1 MNNKAMYKIVYGL
14 YVLTSKDDAKDNG
27 CIINTAGQVTTSPNR
42 ITLAVNKQ
50 NMTHDMILKTG
61 TFNLST
67 LSEDSPFSVFQTFGM
82 QSGKTVDKFAAF
94 KDVYRSE
101 NGLLYLTKY
110 ANSLISGKIVTST
123 DLGTHTLFL
132 ADVTDAEVL
141 SNAESMSYA
150 FYQKNVKPSSP
161 RPAAKGWRCRICGY
175 VYEGDE
181 LPPDF
186 ICPICKHGAA
196 DFERIE

>member
-14 YVLTSKDDAKDNG
+14 YVLTAKDDVKDNG

-50 NMTHDMILKTG
+50 NLTHDMIIKTG
-61 TFNLST
+61 LFNLST
-67 LSEDSPFSVFQTFGM
+67 LSEEAPFSVFQSFGM
-82 QSGKTVDKFAAF
+82 QSGKTVDKFTDF
-94 KDVYRSE
+94 KDAYRSE

-110 ANSLISGKIVTST
+110 ANTFISGKIVTAT
-123 DLGTHTLFL
+123 DIGTHTLFL

-141 SNAESMSYA
+141 SNTESMSYA
-150 FYQKNVKPSSP
+150 FYQKNVKPNPSK
-161 RPAAKGWRCRICGY
+161 PAAKGWRCRICGY

-186 ICPICKHGAA
+186 ICPICKHGAS

>member
-14 YVLTSKDDAKDNG
+14 YVLSARDEVKDNA

-50 NMTHDMILKTG
+50 NLTHDMILKSG
-61 TFNLST
+61 TFNIST
-67 LSEDSPFSVFQTFGM
+67 LSEEAPFSIFQNFGM
-82 QSGKTVDKFAAF
+82 QSGKTTDKFADF
-94 KDVYRSE
+94 NDVYRSE
-101 NGLLYLTKY
+101 NGLLYLTNY
-110 ANSLISGKIVTST
+110 ANSFISGKIVTAT

-132 ADVTDAEVL
+132 GDVTDSEVL
-141 SNAESMSYA
+141 SNIESMSYS
-150 FYQKNVKPSSP
+150 FYQAHVKPAP
-161 RPAAKGWRCRICGY
+161 ARPAAKGWRCRICGY

-186 ICPICKHGAA
+186 ICPICKHGAS

>member
-14 YVLTSKDDAKDNG
+14 YVLTAKDDTKDNG
-27 CIINTAGQVTTSPNR
+27 CIVNTAGQVTTSPNR

-50 NMTHDMILKTG
+50 NLTHDMIVNTG

-67 LSEDSPFSVFQTFGM
+67 LSEDAPFSVFQNFGM
-82 QSGKTVDKFAAF
+82 QSGRAADKFADF

-110 ANSLISGKIVTST
+110 ANSVISGKIVTAT

-141 SNAESMSYA
+141 
-150 FYQKNVKPSSP
+150 KNVKPSP
-161 RPAAKGWRCRICGY
+161 ARPAAKGWRCRICGY